1 MFNKDY
7 YEAMDRVM
15 VDTLKGTALT
25 VMHTM
30 VAIVYYL
37 LMQPIRLYD
46 YVCDCIATEQKSRRD
61 EEIRFQR
68 LKQNG
73 RI

>member
-1 MFNKDY
+1 MFDKNY

-30 VAIVYYL
+30 IAIVYYL

-46 YVCDCIATEQKSRRD
+46 YLRECIVTEQRSRHE
-61 EEIRFQR
+61 EEIRFR
-68 LKQNG
+68 NLERYG

>member
-1 MFNKDY
+1 MFDKDY

-25 VMHTM
+25 VVHTII
-30 VAIVYYL
+30 AIVYYL

-46 YVCDCIATEQKSRRD
+46 AIRDYIETERTSQR
-61 EEIRFQR
+61 EETIRFQN
-68 LKQNG
+68 LKRNG
-73 RI
+73 HI